1 MGSYKEIYQSSS
13 EKPQEFWAQ
22 AAEDILIVKAG
33 GNSGI
38 YSNLIMNYYGVEATT
53 VPIVNPKS

>member
-1 MGSYKEIYQSSS
+1 MYA
-13 EKPQEFWAQ
+13 AQ

-53 VPIVNPKS
+53 VPILDPKN